1 MIRQIQLNET
11 YLEKGLR
18 VDQQVKWKYK
28 KMLPEGGKVR
38 KFLSQDQALTDVNNK
53 LKPVS
58 DWNLDILRTR

>member
-38 KFLSQDQALTDVNNK
+38 IFLNQDQALTNVNNK